1 MINDVVQTTT
11 GLTLK
16 KLEDHEL
23 ASLVMTVSFGYDP
36 RNLGC
41 WDKANLLFTSKDA
54 NNIPVIHE
62 DVKQVLFQIAKER
75 GVA

>member
-1 MINDVVQTTT
+1 MINKAVVTSTAMFVE
-11 GLTLK
+11 

-41 WDKANLLFTSKDA
+41 WDKANLLFTSSNA